1 MNKEEL
7 IKETEA
13 YLLLLKPDTPI
24 YKYLEEIK
32 KLLEKWQH
40 TKQ

>member
-1 MNKEEL
+1 MSKEQL

-32 KLLEKWQH
+32 KLLEGLDINK
-40 TKQ
+40 